1 MTIQSFSVG
10 QVLTAAQVNALQ
22 ANDYNQTV
30 SNKTASYTLVAA
42 DKGTRIAMSSTSAT
56 TITVNESL
64 FSAGDTLFIQNLN
77 SGVSTITAGT
87 ATVTTS
93 ASLAL
98 AQWEGGTL
106 YFTSASAAIFFK
118 SDGAPPAGGGMTLIS
133 ETTASA
139 LSSLSLSGIAGTYK
153 ELYLVWEGIAHNA
166 SGNNFDI
173 RLNNDS
179 GANYAYGLFGIAT
192 NNSGTGIIDSESSNS
207 GTSVVGAGGRYSTFG
222 DDGNGGT
229 LVENSM
235 GWLRISNYASTSKY
249 KHYMGNWWNYDVNG
263 GNTGRNACVVQG
275 VYKSASAVTSIDVV
289 RTLGASTF
297 SNAANTSIR
306 LYGLS

>member
-1 MTIQSFSVG
+1 MAIQSFSVG

-42 DKGTRIAMSSTSAT
+42 DKGTRIAISSTSAT

-118 SDGAPPAGGGMTLIS
+118 SDGAAAASGGMTLL
-133 ETTASA
+133 TTHT
-139 LSSLSLSGIAGTYK
+139 LSGSTSSISSISGSYK
-153 ELYLVWEGIAHNA
+153 SLFGVITGATTN
-166 SGNNFDI
+166 G
-173 RLNNDS
+173 S
-179 GANYAYGLFGIAT
+179 GANWQINPNGSNAITNNVWLSSYSSAAAT
-192 NNSGTGIIDSESSNS
+192 NAYPALWYLNANAAKTTGGENCWSFTID
-207 GTSVVGAGGRYSTFG
+207 
-222 DDGNGGT
+222 
-229 LVENSM
+229 
-235 GWLRISNYASTSKY
+235 NYASTTGHKPIYLSGQFLEQNSGTEKCATY
-249 KHYMGNWWNYDVNG
+249 G
-263 GNTGRNACVVQG
+263 GGGIRTN
-275 VYKSASAVTSIDVV
+275 SAITSLDFVTNSGSWTAGTV
-289 RTLGASTF
+289 L
-297 SNAANTSIR
+297 
-306 LYGLS
+306 LYGVS